1 MNFELIKK
9 NFDRGLWN
17 EKQVEIAKE
26 KGVITQEEYKKIIE
40 NKNKQEAS
48 LNILILAWLFSIL
61 AVIGSILNVQKI
73 RSCFII
79 WTICNVFWV
88 IYDLISKQYA
98 RLILDC
104 VNLATSTWGI
114 FAWFKKDVDK

>member
-1 MNFELIKK
+1 M
-9 NFDRGLWN
+9 
-17 EKQVEIAKE
+17 
-26 KGVITQEEYKKIIE
+26 
-40 NKNKQEAS
+40 
-48 LNILILAWLFSIL
+48 NILIVAWFFSIL

-114 FAWFKKDVDK
+114 FAWFKENVDK